1 MAADSMERSG
11 EPMRSVPEMTK
22 SSVGVEAGWRT
33 MAAIVMVMAW
43 TAGVETAS
51 AGPQQEDLAIRRIYA
66 DAVHAYFSSDYQ
78 RAYDDLTEAI
88 AAGTGDPRA
97 WYFRGLAALE
107 MGRSDEAEADFE
119 MAAEMEATAV
129 GDWPVARS
137 LERIQGHKRLAL
149 ERHRIRARVARLE
162 ELKTSRQRRRSAFD
176 RLQGT
181 VVRPIL
187 PESERMT
194 APEAL
199 GAEPVEELPAERVS
213 EPSE

>member
-1 MAADSMERSG
+1 
-11 EPMRSVPEMTK
+11 MTTAR
-22 SSVGVEAGWRT
+22 AGWRSAALFV
-33 MAAIVMVMAW
+33 MAMAW
-43 TAGVETAS
+43 TTGGGMAS
-51 AGPQQEDLAIRRIYA
+51 AGPQQEDPAIRRIYA
-66 DAVHAYFSSDYQ
+66 DAVHAYFSGDYQ

-88 AAGTGDPRA
+88 AAGAGDPRA

-119 MAAEMEATAV
+119 MAADMEATAV

-149 ERHRIRARVARLE
+149 ERHRIRARVARLD
-162 ELKTSRQRRRSAFD
+162 ELKVTRQRRLSAF
-176 RLQGT
+176 RGLQDT
-181 VVRPIL
+181 VVRPVL

-199 GAEPVEELPAERVS
+199 GAEEVEELPADRVS

>member
-1 MAADSMERSG
+1 
-11 EPMRSVPEMTK
+11 MTTAR
-22 SSVGVEAGWRT
+22 AGWRSAALFV
-33 MAAIVMVMAW
+33 MAMAW
-43 TAGVETAS
+43 TTGGGMAS
-51 AGPQQEDLAIRRIYA
+51 AGPQQEDPAIRRIYA
-66 DAVHAYFSSDYQ
+66 DAVHAYFSGDYQ

-88 AAGTGDPRA
+88 AAGAGDPRA

-119 MAAEMEATAV
+119 MAADMEATAV

-162 ELKTSRQRRRSAFD
+162 ELKVTRQRRLSAF
-176 RLQGT
+176 RGLQDT
-181 VVRPIL
+181 VVRPVL

-194 APEAL
+194 APEAM
-199 GAEPVEELPAERVS
+199 GGEEVEELPADRVS

>member
-1 MAADSMERSG
+1 
-11 EPMRSVPEMTK
+11 MTTAR
-22 SSVGVEAGWRT
+22 AGWRSAALFV
-33 MAAIVMVMAW
+33 MAMAW
-43 TAGVETAS
+43 TTGGGMAS
-51 AGPQQEDLAIRRIYA
+51 AGPQQEDPAIRRIYA
-66 DAVHAYFSSDYQ
+66 DAVHAYFSGDYQ

-88 AAGTGDPRA
+88 AAGAGDPRA

-119 MAAEMEATAV
+119 MAADMEATAV

-162 ELKTSRQRRRSAFD
+162 ELKVTRQRRLSAF
-176 RLQGT
+176 RGLQDT
-181 VVRPIL
+181 VVRPVL

-199 GAEPVEELPAERVS
+199 GGEEVEELPADRVS